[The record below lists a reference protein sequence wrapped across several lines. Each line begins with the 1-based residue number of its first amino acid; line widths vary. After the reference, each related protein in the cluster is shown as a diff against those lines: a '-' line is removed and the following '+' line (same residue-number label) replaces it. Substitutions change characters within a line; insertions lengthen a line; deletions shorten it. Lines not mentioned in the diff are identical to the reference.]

1 MLLRSLGTLSV
12 KGGLRFAAKLAAG
25 RRIWEGANAQDFLR
39 NLLERQIGIVE
50 RVVIELANDFEL
62 RNREA
67 RLAGRAFRWHGRI
80 LTPPQSL

>member
-1 MLLRSLGTLSV
+1 
-12 KGGLRFAAKLAAG
+12 
-25 RRIWEGANAQDFLR
+25 
-39 NLLERQIGIVE
+39 
-50 RVVIELANDFEL
+50 L